1 MQRRFL
7 NTTGMGATVASYMNK
22 NNTLW
27 TGTKAV
33 VDTMAQL
40 NGALGTVSQ
49 TAQDQETPIVGE
61 EDKKVLVRHDLE
73 DETMR
78 IAGALGS
85 IAAKSNDP
93 VLAGQTELTLAQ
105 LDKMDADTL
114 EETGDRILGLA
125 ASNLAGLADY
135 NILQADLTAFGQMI
149 SSFHDAKTGPRTA
162 VAKRASKTKALPGGV
177 KSVKS
182 ILRNQLDKEMLLF
195 KKNQPDFYAG
205 YVSARVVVDRGGRKG
220 AAPTPPATKTAT
232 K

>member
-1 MQRRFL
+1 
-7 NTTGMGATVASYMNK
+7 MGATVAAYMNK
-22 NNTLW
+22 NNTIW

-85 IAAKSNDP
+85 LAAKTNNAL
-93 VLAGQTELTLAQ
+93 LAGQTELTLAQ

-114 EETGDRILGLA
+114 EETGNRISGPATANLA
-125 ASNLAGLADY
+125 ALADY
-135 NILQADLTAFGQMI
+135 NIAQADLTAFGQMI
-149 SSFHDAKTGPRTA
+149 SNFHDAKTGPRTA

-177 KSVKS
+177 RSVKS

-205 YVSARVVVDRGGRKG
+205 YLSARVVVDRGSRKG